1 MGISMNHL
9 SVDEIDRIT
18 DTSDLSPE
26 YLDWYESVE
35 AHLADC
41 ALCREQ
47 IRRKVLCDDL
57 SDGNTLQSGLRLLE
71 KEEEIRK
78 NIVIAKLMQQGTMD
92 QILANAMRE
101 RRYVQL
107 PLAPGR
113 KGLAVYRGETG
124 QEDMIC
130 IWHDNTLQIIFGE
143 EQFRGI
149 ELENAKVIL
158 TDKSMKAGTK
168 KPVLDEDGHFTV
180 WFEGIEETD
189 DLLVYVVEDKSGRK
203 SGLPNHAIYNRVFY
217 EKSITPPNTV
227 YEREEYRNRENGKL
241 VLEETEDSEHRK
253 TNESENDDT

>member
-1 MGISMNHL
+1 MNHL

-26 YLDWYESVE
+26 YLKWYEGVE
-35 AHLADC
+35 AHLAECD
-41 ALCREQ
+41 LCREQ

-57 SDGNTLQSGLRLLE
+57 SDGMLLNTGIKMLE

-92 QILANAMRE
+92 QILVNAMQE

-113 KGLAVYRGETG
+113 KGLAVYRGEIG

-130 IWHDNTLQIIFGE
+130 IWYDNMLRIIFGE

-158 TDKSMKAGTK
+158 VDKSMKAGVE
-168 KPVLDEDGHFTV
+168 KPVPDQDGHFTV
-180 WFEGIEETD
+180 CFEGIQETD
-189 DLLVYVVEDKSGRK
+189 DLLVYVVENMPNRK
-203 SGLPNHAIYNRVFY
+203 NYVRAFY
-217 EKSITPPNTV
+217 DRSMTQPDTK
-227 YEREEYRNRENGKL
+227 YEREEHRNRKKEKP
-241 VLEETEDSEHRK
+241 VLKETEDNEYRK
-253 TNESENDDT
+253 TEESEDDDA